1 MWAGFL
7 EPRGP
12 DRNGLV
18 AQLRFRVDHKLVE
31 KGVGGLVSFV
41 EEGHPSCS
49 MLSLGG
55 LVLGNV
61 DGDLKKPRAPGGMDV
76 NLERSIDEEIL
87 SVASTVEAIV
97 APVADESLWEE
108 ASRYSSLVPRS
119 LHSCGGR
126 DSPSFFGGN
135 KAMVVADLGFGALD
149 GLADEDELTH

>member
-61 DGDLKKPRAPGGMDV
+61 DGDLKKPRAPRGMDV

-108 ASRYSSLVPRS
+108 ASRYSSLVPRLFIVVGVGILLLS
-119 LHSCGGR
+119 LGGIR
-126 DSPSFFGGN
+126 RWWLLIW
-135 KAMVVADLGFGALD
+135 ALGRSMGWLMRM
-149 GLADEDELTH
+149 G